1 MALARRSDN
10 RTQMAWPGFVDA
22 MTALLLVLM
31 FVLSIFMI
39 VQFTLRETISGNE
52 RRLSQLTAQL
62 AELSNVLAMEEA
74 RSEDL
79 TSRVA
84 SLSATLDE
92 GRAENLRLE
101 GIVSTLTAE
110 RDALSA
116 RAARFEDQIASL
128 LAERDRM
135 VGEIAAAE
143 EGARERRGEITQLR
157 ARISSLEAAET
168 RAISEREALQLT
180 LARLRDEISAETEA
194 ARLAAAQADAMEA
207 LVASLRAEKAETER
221 TSAELSGRLDDAERR
236 RLLEA
241 AAAEELRKRLS
252 DATAELSAM
261 SLILDQERRKAEQTL
276 EMLAAAEAAKSDL
289 ESELADVRD
298 IIDREKALQLVAQR
312 QLADAEQVNTEQARQ
327 LAALNA
333 QTRALREQ
341 IAAVQAQLEASEAKE
356 SEANVEI
363 ASLGQRLNAA
373 LAREAAVQRREA
385 EIQRREAEL
394 QRLEAERLRQENQNL
409 AAYRS
414 EFFGRMREVLSG
426 RSDIR
431 IVGDR
436 FLFQSEVLFD
446 VGSAELGAAGRA
458 ELQRLA
464 QAIREVMPEIP
475 EGIDWVLR
483 VDGHTDVTGSV
494 EFNWELSQRRAL
506 SVVRYLAE
514 SEGLPWDRLVAA
526 GFGQF
531 QPLDRGT
538 SAEALGRN
546 RRIEVKFTER

>member
-1 MALARRSDN
+1 MALARRSDT

-39 VQFTLRETISGNE
+39 VQYTLRETISGNE
-52 RRLSQLTAQL
+52 RRLNQLTAQL

-79 TSRVA
+79 TARIA
-84 SLSATLDE
+84 TLTATLDE
-92 GRAENLRLE
+92 GRAENLRLQ
-101 GIVSTLTAE
+101 GIVGTLSAE

-116 RAARFEDQIASL
+116 RAARFEDQIATL

-135 VGEIAAAE
+135 IGELATAE
-143 EGARERRGEITQLR
+143 ESARERRAEVSQLR

-180 LARLRDEISAETEA
+180 LARLRDEISAEAET
-194 ARLAAAQADAMEA
+194 ARLAAARAEAMEA
-207 LVASLRAEKAETER
+207 LVQSLRAEKTEAEQQTVALTGQLDE
-221 TSAELSGRLDDAERR
+221 AEKQ

-241 AAAEELRKRLS
+241 AAAEALRRRLS

-261 SLILDQERRKAEQTL
+261 SLILDQERREAERVL
-276 EMLAAAEAAKSDL
+276 ELLAAAEAAKAGLESDL
-289 ESELADVRD
+289 SELRET
-298 IIDREKALQLVAQR
+298 IDRERALQLVAQR
-312 QLADAEQVNTEQARQ
+312 QLAETEQLSTEQARQ

-333 QTRALREQ
+333 QTRALRQQ

-356 SEANVEI
+356 QEANVEI

-373 LAREAAVQRREA
+373 LAREAALQRREA
-385 EIQRREAEL
+385 E
-394 QRLEAERLRQENQNL
+394 RLREENRDL
-409 AAYRS
+409 ASYRS
-414 EFFGRMREVLSG
+414 EFFGRMREVLAG

-446 VGSAELGAAGRA
+446 TGSAELGPEGRA
-458 ELQRLA
+458 ELERLA

-475 EGIDWVLR
+475 DGIDWVLR

-494 EFNWELSQRRAL
+494 DFNWELSQRRAL

-514 SEGLPWDRLVAA
+514 EQGLPWERLAAA

-531 QPLDRGT
+531 QPLDTG
-538 SAEALGRN
+538 SGSDALARN

>member
-1 MALARRSDN
+1 MALARRTDS

-79 TSRVA
+79 NSRVA
-84 SLSATLDE
+84 SLTATLDE

-128 LAERDRM
+128 LSERDRM

-143 EGARERRGEITQLR
+143 DGARERRAEITQLR

-180 LARLRDEISAETEA
+180 LARLRDEISSEAEA
-194 ARLAAAQADAMEA
+194 ARLAAAKADAMEA
-207 LVASLRAEKAETER
+207 LVASLRAEKAEAEQ
-221 TSAELSGRLDDAERR
+221 TSVVLGSQLDDAERQ

-276 EMLAAAEAAKSDL
+276 EMLAAAEAAQSDL
-289 ESELADVRD
+289 EAELATVRET
-298 IIDREKALQLVAQR
+298 IDREKALQLVAQR
-312 QLADAEQVNTEQARQ
+312 QLAETEQVNTEQARQ

-356 SEANVEI
+356 QEANVEI
-363 ASLGQRLNAA
+363 ATLGQRLNAA
-373 LAREAAVQRREA
+373 LAREAALQRR
-385 EIQRREAEL
+385 
-394 QRLEAERLRQENQNL
+394 EAERLRQENQNL

-414 EFFGRMREVLSG
+414 EFFGRMREVLAG

-446 VGSAELGAAGRA
+446 VGSAELGPAGRA

-475 EGIDWVLR
+475 DGIDWVLR

-514 SEGLPWDRLVAA
+514 EQGLPWDRLVAA

-538 SAEALGRN
+538 SSDALARN